1 MSRTLIGSSN
11 VQRFYTP
18 ERFSTYKPYI
28 MLKTC
33 NLEVYKTRM
42 GMLEPTD
49 KFVVIQVLENL
60 FEDAVKNNVRAD
72 GAILED
78 VLMNTVKATIAVV
91 INLVRDLA
99 VKLPETK
106 FILITPITR
115 PSLEWYTLRF
125 DEILRLFEE
134 SMGEVGMPN
143 IRRIKCFSVEAQVF
157 GDDMLHLTQESGDI
171 FVESILMASEKFFAA
186 RVIVNEEE
194 AETEMEVDSVSAQ
207 VKTTKSSS
215 KVPQKAVLPDK
226 TEPGTKKG
234 RILALE
240 KRMKTLEEKT

>member
-60 FEDAVKNNVRAD
+60 FEDAVKNNVGAD

-78 VLMNTVKATIAVV
+78 VLMKTVKATIAVV
-91 INLVRDLA
+91 INLVRDTA
-99 VKLPETK
+99 VRLPETK
-106 FILITPITR
+106 FTLITPITR
-115 PSLEWYTLRF
+115 PSLEWYYTL
-125 DEILRLFEE
+125 
-134 SMGEVGMPN
+134 
-143 IRRIKCFSVEAQVF
+143 
-157 GDDMLHLTQESGDI
+157 
-171 FVESILMASEKFFAA
+171 
-186 RVIVNEEE
+186 
-194 AETEMEVDSVSAQ
+194 
-207 VKTTKSSS
+207 
-215 KVPQKAVLPDK
+215 
-226 TEPGTKKG
+226 
-234 RILALE
+234 
-240 KRMKTLEEKT
+240 